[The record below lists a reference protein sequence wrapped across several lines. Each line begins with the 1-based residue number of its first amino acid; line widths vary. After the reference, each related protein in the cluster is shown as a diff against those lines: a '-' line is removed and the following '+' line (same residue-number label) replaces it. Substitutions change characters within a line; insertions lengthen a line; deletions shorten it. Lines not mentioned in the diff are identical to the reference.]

1 MVHILE
7 ISCHLSSVGIS
18 CKLIFP
24 LYVVEFLTIRNC
36 FSLFW
41 ARFVFFFYASLLKLF
56 YSHIPHRIVFS
67 STCAKFV
74 RLDCKR
80 FKSTEREMI
89 QSADF
94 ELYTDFNWNLLRII
108 QHNIEIAKCK
118 SLNKHWCD
126 WLFITTEVV
135 FLYCQNSALEVKDGM
150 RLLKSRDNL
159 LDNI

>member
-1 MVHILE
+1 
-7 ISCHLSSVGIS
+7 
-18 CKLIFP
+18 
-24 LYVVEFLTIRNC
+24 
-36 FSLFW
+36 
-41 ARFVFFFYASLLKLF
+41 
-56 YSHIPHRIVFS
+56 
-67 STCAKFV
+67 
-74 RLDCKR
+74 
-80 FKSTEREMI
+80 MI

-108 QHNIEIAKCK
+108 QHNIEITKCK

-150 RLLKSRDNL
+150 RLLKSRDDL